1 MKVQIRD
8 RDAMASLTT
17 LNLRSYLKSQGWA
30 DGGLWGKRASIHAIE
45 HGGRSWE
52 VLAPLR
58 DTASDY
64 AESMAEAV
72 AVLAAVEERSQLDV
86 FRDVQG
92 AGADVI
98 PLVALNGMGQ
108 APLSLRQSADL
119 YKDANDLLAA
129 AARAVEK
136 PQAAYR
142 GGMSAAVA
150 NYLGQVRPMP
160 SYHAG
165 YSLTLH
171 SPVVARLGGEQLELS
186 DDAPFARRVTLQLA
200 DALQSANAAV
210 NAAAA
215 GNSLEPFQE
224 AVFSGVSANLCD
236 AVAGLA
242 KDGHGIGIG
251 IKWAAVRPT
260 GKPPANYQFTS
271 QSADILA
278 EAAKHF
284 RRNEPS
290 YDAKV
295 TATVVKLERYPEE
308 FDGRALLWTQ
318 REERTVRLQVQ
329 FEPAAYDTVIQAFQE
344 RKPVALDGDI
354 HPAGAGYEL
363 RNPRNLRLIEDDDSD

>member
-8 RDAMASLTT
+8 RDALSSLTT
-17 LNLRSYLKSQGWA
+17 LNLRSYLESQGWA
-30 DGGLWGKRASIHAIE
+30 DGGFWGKRASIHAIE

-52 VLAPLR
+52 VLVPLR

-64 AESMAEAV
+64 AEAMAEAV

-86 FRDVQG
+86 FRDLQG

-98 PLVALNGMGQ
+98 PLVSLNGMGQ
-108 APLSLRQSADL
+108 ALLSLRQSADL
-119 YKDANDLLAA
+119 YKDANDLMAA

-142 GGMSAAVA
+142 GGMSATVA
-150 NYLGQVRPMP
+150 NYLGQVKPMP
-160 SYHAG
+160 SYYEG

-171 SPVVARLGGEQLELS
+171 SPVAARLGEQLELAS
-186 DDAPFARRVTLQLA
+186 DDAPFARRVTLRLA

-210 NAAAA
+210 SAAAA

-236 AVAGLA
+236 AVARLA

-251 IKWAAVRPT
+251 IKWAAVRPP
-260 GKPPANYQFTS
+260 GKPPANYRFTS
-271 QSADILA
+271 QSADILE

-284 RRNEPS
+284 RRSEPS
-290 YDAKV
+290 YDEKV
-295 TATVVKLERYPEE
+295 TATVVKLEQEPQE
-308 FDGRALLWTQ
+308 FDGRALILSL
-318 REERTVRLQVQ
+318 REERPIRLQVK
-329 FEPAAYDTVIQAFQE
+329 FEQAAYDTVILAFQE
-344 RKPVALDGDI
+344 RTPIALDGDI
-354 HPAGAGYEL
+354 HPVGQGYEL
-363 RNPRNLRLIEDDDSD
+363 RSPRNLRLIETDRD